1 MRDPVI
7 ATDGFT
13 YERSAIAAW
22 LARSATSPMT
32 NLPLPDDFWRLIPNR
47 TVKAQIREWQEV
59 LEKEEQGPNIYE
71 VDGSL
76 CRIVKKVAGFAE
88 SVDGLLFGTPF

>member
-32 NLPLPDDFWRLIPNR
+32 NLPLPNEFWRLIPNR
-47 TVKAQIREWQEV
+47 TVKAQIREWQEI
-59 LEKEEQGPNIYE
+59 LEKEEQGPDRA
-71 VDGSL
+71 DGSL
-76 CRIVKKVAGFAE
+76 RRIVKKVAGFAE
-88 SVDGLLFGTPF
+88 SVDGFLFGTPF

>member
-32 NLPLPDDFWRLIPNR
+32 ILPLPDDFWRLIPNW
-47 TVKAQIREWQEV
+47 TVKAQIRKWQEV
-59 LEKEEQGPNIYE
+59 LEKEEQGPDRA
-71 VDGSL
+71 DGSL

-88 SVDGLLFGTPF
+88 SVDGFLFGTPF